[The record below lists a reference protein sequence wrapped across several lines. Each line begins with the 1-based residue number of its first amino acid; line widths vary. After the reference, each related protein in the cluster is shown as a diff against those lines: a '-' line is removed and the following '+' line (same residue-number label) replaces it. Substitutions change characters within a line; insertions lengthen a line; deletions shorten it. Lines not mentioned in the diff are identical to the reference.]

1 MRNMI
6 RIILRRYKYPPDQQ
20 LEAIKMVMQ
29 QAEVLS
35 DEWSQIEYET
45 PVKPYVMNNTYDG
58 ELMAADDAKREYGK
72 KDDK

>member
-20 LEAIKMVMQ
+20 MEAIKMVMK

-35 DEWSQIEYET
+35 DEWSHSEYDA
-45 PVKPYVMNNTYDG
+45 PVKPYAVNNSYDG
-58 ELMAADDAKREYGK
+58 ELMAAEPKPKYGEK
-72 KDDK
+72 EDQ